1 MSVKTVGTVI
11 LLAFVAVSVGYLVL
25 DESNSADTGDLASD
39 QEPSQT
45 GPDGEPVGAATEPQS
60 TGESD
65 AAPSVDAAETARPA
79 HKVIAYYFHN
89 TQRCMTCNK
98 IERLAE
104 EALREQFAAALKDGE
119 LEWRA
124 VNMEEPPN
132 THFVQDYQLVA
143 SSLVLVDMYQGE
155 QRAWTN
161 MEKVW
166 QYVHDDEAQFKQ
178 YVAEQA
184 RKYLES

>member
-1 MSVKTVGTVI
+1 MNPKSLGTVV
-11 LLAFVAVSVGYLVL
+11 LLAFVAVSIGYLIAS
-25 DESNSADTGDLASD
+25 ESRS
-39 QEPSQT
+39 
-45 GPDGEPVGAATEPQS
+45 
-60 TGESD
+60 SD
-65 AAPSVDAAETARPA
+65 AGDSIAVVQGQSQAPDTVVGGANSEPPALGANDADPGGTAAEPA
-79 HKVIAYYFHN
+79 QPGHKVIAYYFHN

-104 EALREQFAAALKDGE
+104 QALREQFAEPLEKGE
-119 LEWRA
+119 VEWRV

-143 SSLVLVDMYQGE
+143 SSLVLVDLHDGQ
-155 QRAWTN
+155 QRDWIN

-178 YVAEQA
+178 YVAEQT
-184 RKYLES
+184 RDYLES

>member
-1 MSVKTVGTVI
+1 MKVKTIGTVF
-11 LLAFVAVSVGYLVL
+11 LLAFVAVSVAYLVI
-25 DESNSADTGDLASD
+25 DETGNDDTPAAVVAEKPALGVESRERAPGGGQPAPANPENQMAQSA
-39 QEPSQT
+39 PRI
-45 GPDGEPVGAATEPQS
+45 
-60 TGESD
+60 ES
-65 AAPSVDAAETARPA
+65 S

-98 IERLAE
+98 IERLSE
-104 EALREQFAAALKDGE
+104 EALREKFATALNNGD
-119 LEWRA
+119 LEWR
-124 VNMEEPPN
+124 VINMEEPPN
-132 THFVQDYQLVA
+132 THFVEDFHLVA
-143 SSLVLVDMYQGE
+143 SSLVLVDLHDGQ

-178 YVAEQA
+178 YVADQT